1 MDRHRWIWLFIIL
14 MILNL
19 LFAAITAVN
28 IVEIESI
35 YINIIRAPL
44 MLLAIASLVLAL
56 IAKKQK
62 RLNKYLIFFIYTVMR
77 G

>member
-56 IAKKQK
+56 IAKK
-62 RLNKYLIFFIYTVMR
+62 
-77 G
+77 

>member
-1 MDRHRWIWLFIIL
+1 MVFSDNLVNMDRHKWIWLFIIL

-35 YINIIRAPL
+35 YINIIRASL

-56 IAKKQK
+56 IAKK
-62 RLNKYLIFFIYTVMR
+62 
-77 G
+77 

>member
-1 MDRHRWIWLFIIL
+1 

-56 IAKKQK
+56 IAKK
-62 RLNKYLIFFIYTVMR
+62 
-77 G
+77 

>member
-44 MLLAIASLVLAL
+44 MLLAIASLVLAF
-56 IAKKQK
+56 IAKK
-62 RLNKYLIFFIYTVMR
+62 
-77 G
+77 

>member
-1 MDRHRWIWLFIIL
+1 MVFSDNLVNMNRHKWIWLFVML

-56 IAKKQK
+56 IAKK
-62 RLNKYLIFFIYTVMR
+62 
-77 G
+77 